1 MTQTKL
7 TAKAQCGV
15 EVREQ
20 EMSWMSEGSH
30 NGAEAD
36 NAGMKAQRDEDKE
49 I

>member
-15 EVREQ
+15 EARER
-20 EMSWMSEGSH
+20 ERSWMNEGSH